1 MRGTKED
8 TIVIEQI
15 DKCLPQIHCQKCGFV
30 SCLPYAKAIVK
41 KKTSIYKCEP
51 GGSKVVEKL
60 GEITGEKIVRANI
73 KDAPPE
79 LVYIN
84 PEACIGCTI
93 CIQKCPVDAIAGAEG
108 FLHTVIVDEC
118 NGCGICISSCPVDC
132 ITEKKRTK
140 DNPWTDAKANISK
153 TRFYEKRARKKKLRL
168 EADEER
174 LDALKLLLFRD
185 QKG

>member
-15 DKCLPQIHCQKCGFV
+15 DKCLPQTHCQKCGFV

-118 NGCGICISSCPVDC
+118 NGCGICVSSCPVDC

-153 TRFYEKRARKKKLRL
+153 TRFYEKRARKKQLRL

-174 LDALKLLLFRD
+174 LETLKQLLFREE
-185 QKG
+185 KG

>member
-1 MRGTKED
+1 MRGTKEE
-8 TIVIEQI
+8 TKVIDQI
-15 DKCLPQIHCQKCGFV
+15 DNCLPQIHCQKCGFV

-73 KDAPPE
+73 KEAPPE

-84 PEACIGCTI
+84 PEACIGCTL

-118 NGCGICISSCPVDC
+118 NGCGFCVSSCPVDC

-140 DNPWTDAKANISK
+140 DNPWTNTKASISK
-153 TRFYEKRARKKKLRL
+153 TKFYEKRVRNKNLRL
-168 EADEER
+168 ETDEKR
-174 LDALKLLLFRD
+174 ISALKQLLL
-185 QKG
+185 KGD

>member
-1 MRGTKED
+1 MRGTKEEA
-8 TIVIEQI
+8 IVIEQI
-15 DKCLPQIHCQKCGFV
+15 DKCLPQIHCQKCGFF

-41 KKTSIYKCEP
+41 KKASIYKCEP

-60 GEITGEKIVRANI
+60 GKITGEKIVKANI

-84 PEACIGCTI
+84 PEACIGCAL

-108 FLHTVIVDEC
+108 YLHTVIIDEC
-118 NGCGICISSCPVDC
+118 NGCDICVSSCPVDC

-140 DNPWTDAKANISK
+140 DNPWTNTKASISK
-153 TRFYEKRARKKKLRL
+153 TKFYEKRARNKNLRL
-168 EADEER
+168 KTDEKR
-174 LDALKLLLFRD
+174 ISALKQLLLRED
-185 QKG
+185 

>member
-1 MRGTKED
+1 MRGTKEEA
-8 TIVIEQI
+8 IVIEQI
-15 DKCLPQIHCQKCGFV
+15 DKCLPQIHCQKCGFF

-41 KKTSIYKCEP
+41 KKASIYKCEP

-60 GEITGEKIVRANI
+60 GKITGEKIVKANI

-84 PEACIGCTI
+84 PEACIGCAL

-108 FLHTVIVDEC
+108 YLHTVIIDEC
-118 NGCGICISSCPVDC
+118 NGCDICVSSCPVDC
-132 ITEKKRTK
+132 ITKKKRTK
-140 DNPWTDAKANISK
+140 DNPWTDTKASISK
-153 TRFYEKRARKKKLRL
+153 TRFYEKRARMKKLRL

-174 LDALKLLLFRD
+174 LDTLKQLLFREE
-185 QKG
+185 KG

>member
-1 MRGTKED
+1 MSRTKEKD
-8 TIVIEQI
+8 SVIQQI
-15 DKCLPQIHCQKCGFV
+15 DKCLPQTHCQKCGFI

-41 KKTSIYKCEP
+41 KKTNIYKCEP

-60 GEITGEKIVRANI
+60 GEITGEKIVKANI
-73 KDAPPE
+73 KEAPPE

-84 PEACIGCTI
+84 PEACIGCTL

-118 NGCGICISSCPVDC
+118 NGSGFCVSSCPVDC

-140 DNPWTDAKANISK
+140 DNPWTNTKASISK
-153 TRFYEKRARKKKLRL
+153 TKFYEKRVRNKNLRL
-168 EADEER
+168 ETDEKR
-174 LDALKLLLFRD
+174 ISALKQLLLRED
-185 QKG
+185 

>member
-1 MRGTKED
+1 MRRTKEQD
-8 TIVIEQI
+8 LTTQQI
-15 DKCLPQIHCQKCGFV
+15 DKCLPQTHCQKCGFV

-41 KKTSIYKCEP
+41 KKTNIYKCEP
-51 GGSKVVEKL
+51 GGSEVVEKL

-73 KDAPPE
+73 KEAPPE

-84 PEACIGCTI
+84 PEACIGCTL

-118 NGCGICISSCPVDC
+118 NGCGFCVSSCPVDC

-140 DNPWTDAKANISK
+140 DNPWTNTKASISK
-153 TRFYEKRARKKKLRL
+153 TKFYEKRARNKKLRR
-168 EADEER
+168 ETDEKR
-174 LDALKLLLFRD
+174 ISALKQLLLRED
-185 QKG
+185 

>member
-1 MRGTKED
+1 MSGTKEEI
-8 TIVIEQI
+8 TIEKI
-15 DKCLPQIHCQKCGFV
+15 DGCLPQIHCQKCGFF

-41 KKTSIYKCEP
+41 KKASIYKCEP

-60 GEITGEKIVRANI
+60 GEITGEKIVKANI

-84 PEACIGCTI
+84 PEACIGCAL

-118 NGCGICISSCPVDC
+118 NGCGFCVSSCPVDC

-140 DNPWTDAKANISK
+140 DNPWTNTKASISK
-153 TRFYEKRARKKKLRL
+153 TKFYEKRARNKNLRL
-168 EADEER
+168 KTDEKR
-174 LDALKLLLFRD
+174 ISALKRLLLRED
-185 QKG
+185 